1 MSVLACPVC
10 GEKLEI
16 SGKTY
21 HCSNRHSFDIAR
33 SGYVNLL
40 LSKHVGKAV
49 HGDNKLMV
57 AARRDFLE
65 SGHYEDLRTALCQ
78 RVAEFAADGSV
89 ILDAGC
95 GEGYYTS
102 AIIDRS
108 EVAVELTGIDIS
120 KTAVEFAA
128 KRKCGAVFAAGS
140 VFHLPILSGSCDVL
154 VTLFAPYCGEEFRR
168 VLKKGGVMI
177 MAIPSENHLWEL
189 KTAIYDVPYK
199 NEVKDYELEGFEFL
213 GSQRLTKKITLDSA
227 EEIRSLFS
235 MTPYYYKTGVK
246 EQERLRN
253 LTELDVTTDFELLTY
268 RNI

>member
-1 MSVLACPVC
+1 
-10 GEKLEI
+10 
-16 SGKTY
+16 
-21 HCSNRHSFDIAR
+21 
-33 SGYVNLL
+33 
-40 LSKHVGKAV
+40 
-49 HGDNKLMV
+49 
-57 AARRDFLE
+57 
-65 SGHYEDLRTALCQ
+65 
-78 RVAEFAADGSV
+78 
-89 ILDAGC
+89 
-95 GEGYYTS
+95 
-102 AIIDRS
+102 
-108 EVAVELTGIDIS
+108 
-120 KTAVEFAA
+120 
-128 KRKCGAVFAAGS
+128 
-140 VFHLPILSGSCDVL
+140 
-154 VTLFAPYCGEEFRR
+154 
-168 VLKKGGVMI
+168 